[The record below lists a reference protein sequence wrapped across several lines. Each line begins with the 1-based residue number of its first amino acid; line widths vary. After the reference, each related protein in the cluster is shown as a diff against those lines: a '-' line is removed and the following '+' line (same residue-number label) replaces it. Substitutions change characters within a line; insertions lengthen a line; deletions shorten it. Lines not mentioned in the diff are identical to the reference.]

1 MIHRSAEHHHCRV
14 CNPVRQE
21 RAILIRLRRAAPSP
35 RRAEIRGV
43 VVGIDIGNELLKLL
57 LVVHLTVLAADVPL
71 LSRLQRAVR
80 ILVSICVSHATE
92 PTRTA
97 YRLKGLPDGDAILW
111 RNIHGRILCNLK
123 GLVELRN
130 IGRNE
135 VAAELRR
142 RVRVNG

>member
-1 MIHRSAEHHHCRV
+1 M
-14 CNPVRQE
+14 
-21 RAILIRLRRAAPSP
+21 
-35 RRAEIRGV
+35 GV
-43 VVGIDIGNELLKLL
+43 DIGNKLL
-57 LVVHLTVLAADVPL
+57 ELFLFLHLAVLAADVPFL
-71 LSRLQRAVR
+71 AGLQRAVR
-80 ILVSICVSHATE
+80 VLVSICVSHATE

-97 YRLKGLPDGDAILW
+97 YRRKGLPNGDAILR
-111 RNIHGRILCNLK
+111 RNVHGGILCHVK